1 MEEHSLSAGEQGD
14 VETITGKGRVCRE
27 KSKNR
32 QVSRA
37 CFKMNRFFLVKC
49 IIYKYLLFNKKAG
62 IIRNRKKK
70 KVSYQS
76 GRSRVKKQ

>member
-37 CFKMNRFFLVKC
+37 CFKMNRFFLW
-49 IIYKYLLFNKKAG
+49 ISIRYKYLRLYNKEG
-62 IIRNRKKK
+62 ITRANKFELLW
-70 KVSYQS
+70 
-76 GRSRVKKQ
+76 